1 MKIEPA
7 VKAETKKIA
16 IGTGILT
23 VLMIAVFLILRRFD
37 WTVLTGAL
45 LGYCATVGN
54 FFLMALTVQH
64 VTGSMPVLPK
74 QETDETEDTEE
85 EKKDQSLSDEAKQAG
100 KRMQASFLLRMLMI
114 GAVAAI
120 AVTQKQIFNPWAA
133 LVPLLFPNILITVRR
148 LIGTDQKEA

>member
-16 IGTGILT
+16 IGTAILS

-54 FFLMALTVQH
+54 FFKRTKPRIRKKRKKTSPSATKRSRPEN
-64 VTGSMPVLPK
+64 GCRLP
-74 QETDETEDTEE
+74 
-85 EKKDQSLSDEAKQAG
+85 SCSG
-100 KRMQASFLLRMLMI
+100 C
-114 GAVAAI
+114 
-120 AVTQKQIFNPWAA
+120 
-133 LVPLLFPNILITVRR
+133 
-148 LIGTDQKEA
+148 

>member
-16 IGTGILT
+16 IGTGILS
-23 VLMIAVFLILRRFD
+23 VLMIAVFLILRQFD

-64 VTGSMPVLPK
+64 VTG
-74 QETDETEDTEE
+74 
-85 EKKDQSLSDEAKQAG
+85 AG
-100 KRMQASFLLRMLMI
+100 A
-114 GAVAAI
+114 
-120 AVTQKQIFNPWAA
+120 AA
-133 LVPLLFPNILITVRR
+133 LPQHPHHCPAIDRN
-148 LIGTDQKEA
+148 